1 MSASLSPSPQAPQRS
16 GLGYVPL
23 EPTAFLRRSARVY
36 GDRIAVIDDDAT
48 FTYAE
53 FSERVDRMAGA
64 LRELGVCA
72 GDRVAVLSPNTHVML
87 ALHYAVP
94 LAGAVIVAL
103 NTRLSANE
111 LAVIVGHAGAELL
124 VYDRELEATALEVI
138 RLDGRSIR
146 GVRSGEAESEF
157 EALVANASPAATPPE
172 DEMGVI
178 AINYTSGTTGTPK
191 GVMYS
196 HRGAYLQSLAM
207 AMHTRLDS
215 SSVYLWTMPM
225 FHCSGWCFTWAVTAA
240 GATHRC
246 LRKPDAALIWQYLRE
261 SGITHLCAAPTVL
274 VMLANHEAAKLG
286 KPPGRV
292 RIYTGGAPPSPAL
305 LQRTA
310 ELEIDVQHLYGL
322 TETYGPSVVCE
333 WREEWNALSIPA
345 QAARKA
351 RQGVGNIVTQEA
363 RVVDQAGCDVPAD
376 GIAQGEIALRG
387 NNVMLGYYRD
397 PEATAAAVPD
407 GWFRTGDI
415 GVMYPDRYIQLTDRS
430 KDVIISGGENIA
442 SVEVEQMLERHP
454 DVIEVAVVAGPDP
467 TWGEVPVAFVTLR
480 PGSSADEAMLVAY
493 ARDHLARFKAP
504 KRIVFGDLPKTGTG
518 KIQKFALRDRAK
530 ALMGG
535 AVAK

>member
-1 MSASLSPSPQAPQRS
+1 
-16 GLGYVPL
+16 VPL
-23 EPTAFLRRSARVY
+23 EPTAFLRRSARVF
-36 GDRIAVIDDDAT
+36 GDRVAVIDDDAT

-53 FSERVDRMAGA
+53 FSDRVNRIAGA
-64 LRELGVCA
+64 LRGIGVGA
-72 GDRVAVLSPNTHVML
+72 GDRVAVLAPNTHVML

-94 LAGAVIVAL
+94 LAGAIIVAL
-103 NTRLSANE
+103 NTRLSAAE
-111 LAVIVGHAGAELL
+111 LAVIVGHAGADVLI
-124 VYDRELEATALEVI
+124 YDRELEANALELI
-138 RLDGRSIR
+138 RLDGRSVRGIR
-146 GVRSGEAESEF
+146 CGDASSEF
-157 EALVANASPAATPPE
+157 ELLVEHAVPHAIPPQ
-172 DEMGVI
+172 DELGVL

-196 HRGAYLQSLAM
+196 HRGAYLQSFAM
-207 AMHTRLDS
+207 ALHTRLDS

-240 GATHRC
+240 GATHLC
-246 LRKPDAALIWQYLRE
+246 LRKPDPALIWRHLRE

-286 KPPGRV
+286 KPTQRV

-310 ELEIDVQHLYGL
+310 ELDIDVQHLYGL

-333 WREEWNALSIPA
+333 WREEWNALTIPA
-345 QAARKA
+345 QAELKA
-351 RQGVGNIVTQEA
+351 RQGVGNVVTQEA
-363 RVVDQAGCDVPAD
+363 RVVDAEGRDVAAD

-454 DVIEVAVVAGPDP
+454 DVMEVAVVAGPDP

-480 PGSSADEAMLVAY
+480 PGASADEAMLVAY
-493 ARDHLARFKAP
+493 AREHLARFKAP
-504 KRIVFGDLPKTGTG
+504 KRIVFGELPKTGTG

-535 AVAK
+535 VVSK

>member
-1 MSASLSPSPQAPQRS
+1 MTASVSTSTRPPELT

-23 EPTAFLRRSARVY
+23 EPTAFLRRSARVF
-36 GDRIAVIDDDAT
+36 GDRVAVIDDDAT

-53 FSERVDRMAGA
+53 FSELVDRMAGA
-64 LRELGVCA
+64 LRELGVGA
-72 GDRVAVLSPNTHVML
+72 GDRVAVLAPNTHVML

-103 NTRLSANE
+103 NTRLSPPE
-111 LAVIVGHAGAELL
+111 LAVITAHAGAALL
-124 VYDRELEATALEVI
+124 IYDRELEANALELA
-138 RLDGRSIR
+138 RHDGRDMAA
-146 GVRSGEAESEF
+146 VRCGEATSEF
-157 EALVANASPAATPPE
+157 ETLVKAAVPNATPTQ
-172 DEMGVI
+172 DEFGMI
-178 AINYTSGTTGTPK
+178 ALNYTSGTTGTPK

-196 HRGAYLQSLAM
+196 HRGAYLQAMAM

-246 LRKPDAALIWQYLRE
+246 LRKPDPGLVWQHLRE

-274 VMLANHEAAKLG
+274 VMLANHEAAQLG
-286 KPPGRV
+286 KPPRRI

-310 ELEIDVQHLYGL
+310 ELDIDVQHLYGL

-333 WREEWNALSIPA
+333 WREEWNALTIPA
-345 QAARKA
+345 QAELKA
-351 RQGVGNIVTQEA
+351 RQGVGNLVTQEA
-363 RVVDQAGCDVPAD
+363 RVVDQDGRDVSAD
-376 GIAQGEIALRG
+376 GKAQGEIALRG

-454 DVIEVAVVAGPDP
+454 DVLEVAVVAGPDP
-467 TWGEVPVAFVTLR
+467 MWGEVPVAFVTLR
-480 PGSSADEAMLVAY
+480 SGATVDESMLVAF
-493 ARDHLARFKAP
+493 AREHLARFKAP
-504 KRIVFGDLPKTGTG
+504 KRIVFGELPKTGTG

-535 AVAK
+535 PVAT